1 MKTVKLYFGSD
12 TYGVNYE
19 LAILEGKHY
28 HRNMVFNGYGKGWGK
43 WKLVNDFSGTFY
55 TDQYAQLTFG
65 ISSGSGHVGM
75 STTILNQY
83 ALNVTNQVNQFW
95 AETHQTPAP
104 EYR

>member
-43 WKLVNDFSGTFY
+43 WEAVNDFSGTFY
-55 TDQYAQLTFG
+55 TDQYGKDKLKWG
-65 ISSGSGHVGM
+65 WGM
-75 STTILNQY
+75 DAILLGECKRKIN
-83 ALNVTNQVNQFW
+83 LNN
-95 AETHQTPAP
+95 
-104 EYR
+104 